1 MRFFSIYFNLFFKSY
16 SYTYRIL
23 IIISRLVFAWIFISS
38 STSIYFVSTP
48 SLLTPSR
55 KRVVL
60 SSSSQFPDLSKAT
73 SHTCAVKQF
82 LGLEF
87 PCSMANLL
95 RGRCWELARGH
106 ELFHFEGL
114 SKEST
119 SRPLEKKKWLVV
131 MLSGGGKDK
140 GTDVGSVVWHHL
152 DTRIPKMERR
162 FERRC
167 FTFLNWHGFYCLVIW
182 QI

>member
-23 IIISRLVFAWIFISS
+23 TYNHFKTCFCLDIHFIQH
-38 STSIYFVSTP
+38 FFLFCSTP

-73 SHTCAVKQF
+73 SHTCAAKQF
-82 LGLEF
+82 FGLEF

-106 ELFHFEGL
+106 ELVHFEGL

-119 SRPLEKKKWLVV
+119 SRPLEKNVACCN
-131 MLSGGGKDK
+131 
-140 GTDVGSVVWHHL
+140 VVWGG
-152 DTRIPKMERR
+152 RIRDRCWKCGLTPFRHPYPK
-162 FERRC
+162 
-167 FTFLNWHGFYCLVIW
+167 NGKKI
-182 QI
+182 